1 MLEYL
6 IPSLATLLQ
15 PQTLLIM
22 LGGTVMGLIFGALP
36 GLSATMGVAV
46 MLPITFALEPGTG
59 LAMLVAIYIGGISGG
74 LIPAMLLR
82 MPGTASSVATTFD
95 GFPLAQKGQ
104 AAKALGTGILG
115 SFIGGVLG
123 LAALMFLAPIVA
135 RVALRFG
142 PFEYF
147 SLTLFALSLVS
158 ILSRGA
164 MVKGLLAALLG
175 LTFAS
180 VGAAP
185 LGGTQRLTFG
195 LIELFGG
202 FGIVPFMVGLFAIS
216 QMIRDV
222 QQRATPIDVK
232 LDIRG
237 FGVTLKEVLDNIWT
251 ILRSALIG
259 LGIGILPGIGGAAS
273 NLVSYA
279 AAKQASKEPEKFGTG
294 TVEGIWASETA
305 NNASIGG
312 ALIPLMTLG
321 IPGDGVTAVLL
332 GGFIIHG
339 LQPGPLL
346 FRTNPEIVSGIYMSY
361 LIVLFMMLFLMFGAM
376 RIFPRILQLP
386 RHYLL
391 PALFVMTVIGS
402 FAFNNRL
409 FDAWVMLGFGIAGY
423 LLERFNFSLSPL
435 VLGFVLGPIVEQN
448 LRRSL
453 MFSEGDLMPFLT
465 HPFSAG
471 FLVLTVA
478 SVLFGI
484 YTESKKRR
492 SSSQHTPP
500 HP

>member
-1 MLEYL
+1 MLEHL
-6 IPSLATLLQ
+6 LPSLATLLQ
-15 PQTLLIM
+15 TQTLLIM
-22 LGGTVMGLIFGALP
+22 LGGTVMGLVFGALP
-36 GLSATMGVAV
+36 GLSATMGVAI
-46 MLPITFALEPGTG
+46 MLPLTFVLDPGTG

-74 LIPAMLLR
+74 LIAAMLLR

-115 SFIGGVLG
+115 SFIGGMLG
-123 LAALMFLAPIVA
+123 LAALMFLAPIIA

-142 PFEYF
+142 PYEYF
-147 SLTLFALSLVS
+147 ALTLFALSLVS
-158 ILSRGA
+158 VLSRGV

-175 LTFAS
+175 LSAAT

-185 LGGTQRLTFG
+185 LGGTQRLTLG
-195 LIELFGG
+195 YIELFAG

-216 QMIRDV
+216 QMIRDI
-222 QQRATPIDVK
+222 QTRRKPID
-232 LDIRG
+232 LHLNIRG
-237 FGVTLKEVLDNIWT
+237 FGVTLREMRENAVT
-251 ILRSALIG
+251 IIRSALIG

-279 AAKQASKEPEKFGTG
+279 AAKQASKKPEKFGTG
-294 TVEGIWASETA
+294 AVEGIWASETA

-346 FRTNPEIVSGIYMSY
+346 FTTNPEIVTGIYMSY
-361 LIVLFMMLFLMFGAM
+361 FLVLFMILIVMFGAM
-376 RIFPRILQLP
+376 RVFPRILQLP
-386 RHYLL
+386 RHFLL
-391 PALFVMTVIGS
+391 PSLFVMTVIGS

-409 FDAWVMLGFGIAGY
+409 FDVWVMLGFGATGY
-423 LLERFNFSLSPL
+423 LLERFGFPLSPL

-453 MFSEGDLMPFLT
+453 MFSEGDLTPFIT

-471 FLVLTVA
+471 FLVLTVL
-478 SVLFGI
+478 SVLYGL
-484 YTESKKRR
+484 YKESR
-492 SSSQHTPP
+492 SSSAESTG
-500 HP
+500 